1 MIYAC
6 TLCMVCQTEELRE
19 SLMCNMYVAAL
30 ISMLLN
36 NIILVIFADN
46 EKEEE
51 MQIGYPTDV
60 KHVAHIGADGPSANT
75 PSWVGFFYFIFLVF
89 LNFFLSCR
97 TKIFCNQKM
106 NIEV

>member
-1 MIYAC
+1 MHVHCVWSVKPREIESKRYRKK
-6 TLCMVCQTEELRE
+6 LRE

-30 ISMLLN
+30 ISTLLN
-36 NIILVIFADN
+36 NIVLVIFADN

-75 PSWVGFFYFIFLVF
+75 PSWVGFLFIYL
-89 LNFFLSCR
+89 FFLYHVELKYFA
-97 TKIFCNQKM
+97 TKK
-106 NIEV
+106 